1 MVGDLDLADGG
12 GVEAEAGA
20 EDSVEAFADG
30 CGPIHGLEVGYHT
43 LLMDQDTGIDY
54 HTCLTAGV
62 TGTRG
67 ASIDTPIRLIHTGI
81 LQPHTWD
88 TGKGAN

>member
-1 MVGDLDLADGG
+1 LVGDLDLADGG

-30 CGPIHGLEVGYHT
+30 CGLIHGLEVGYHT
-43 LLMDQDTGIDY
+43 LLMDQDT
-54 HTCLTAGV
+54 AGV

-67 ASIDTPIRLIHTGI
+67 ASIDTPIQLIHTGI
-81 LQPHTWD
+81 LQLHTWD
-88 TGKGAN
+88 TGKGAD

>member
-30 CGPIHGLEVGYHT
+30 CGPIHGMDTDYHT
-43 LLMDQDTGIDY
+43 LLMDQD
-54 HTCLTAGV
+54 TAGV

-67 ASIDTPIRLIHTGI
+67 ASIDTPIQLIHTGI